1 MTQSPALDKIETMTR
16 AIELLVHL
24 TDKDVCSLDE
34 ALAAACALGERLEPN
49 AIDVPSTRPYAGACA
64 QAVCEQKTITCSNI
78 AAISGF
84 DPSWRAACAEFGLR
98 SIQCAPVLGFNGRAR
113 HLRRGIPPVWAFLR
127 SGHGWLRRLCPAHH
141 HSKAAPVQIGR
152 VRINWDI

>member
-64 QAVCEQKTITCSNI
+64 QAVCEQMTITCSNI

-98 SIQCAPVLGFNGRAR
+98 SVQSAPVLGFNERA
-113 HLRRGIPPVWAFLR
+113 LGTFVAASPR
-127 SGHGWLRRLCPAHH
+127 SGHSFDQDMAGFGAY
-141 HSKAAPVQIGR
+141 A
-152 VRINWDI
+152 VRTIIQKQLQFR